1 MQKHTIYILT
11 AITLLFSACT
21 EVIDVDVPIAK
32 PRLVIEASI
41 DWEKGTSGNTQT
53 IKLSHSTPYFDKN
66 QSNLVSNASV
76 TIIDKTTSQEFIFL
90 DQQNG
95 EYICSDFLP
104 IVNHLYTL
112 YINYNGENYTAE
124 ETLKSVSEI
133 SRIVQSTEDG
143 FDSEAIELNMYV
155 PDPAD
160 EENYYLIRFY
170 EHGDLLAK
178 LFDMDDEFVNGNEM
192 KFFIE
197 KLDNDE
203 TNEEQFEAG
212 DVLDFSLYGI
222 SKTYFNYMRVLI
234 EQSKAGGPFNTTP
247 VALRG
252 NCVNPSHPDK
262 YAFGYFRL
270 TQVVKTTYTIQ

>member
-1 MQKHTIYILT
+1 MQKYYIYILI

-21 EVIDVDVPIAK
+21 KVIDVDVPIAE

-53 IKLSHSTPYFDKN
+53 IKLSHSTTYFDEN
-66 QSNLVSNASV
+66 QNNFVTNASV
-76 TIIDKTTSQEFIFL
+76 TVIDQTTSQEFIFL

-104 IVNHLYTL
+104 VVNHHYTL

-124 ETLKSVSEI
+124 ETLKSVTEI
-133 SRIVQSTEDG
+133 SRVEQSKEDG
-143 FDSEAIELNMYV
+143 FDDEAIELNMYV

-178 LFDMDDEFVNGNEM
+178 LFDVDDEFVNGNEM

-197 KLDNDE
+197 KLDDDE
-203 TNEEQFEAG
+203 NNEEEFEPG
-212 DVLDFSLYGI
+212 DVVDLNLYGI
-222 SKTYFNYMRVLI
+222 SKAYFNYMRVLI
-234 EQSKAGGPFNTTP
+234 FQSESGGPFSATP

-252 NCVNPSHPDK
+252 NCVNPSHPDR

-270 TQVVKTTYTIQ
+270 TQVVKTTYIVQ